1 MKIKHVQ
8 FFTAVS
14 KNKKLSQAEKQREL
28 YKFFKGDKALKM
40 ASINNLVKYEAF
52 LTVLFTD
59 GDLPEFKRVIKIN
72 GKRYGLEPSIQDME
86 SGAFFDLDQLVQ
98 GDIESNLHEILAILY
113 RPVILKIGGKYEI
126 SSYVKERK
134 QDKENREKL
143 FLNEFEFK
151 HALGVVSFFWSSTG
165 NYSHS

>member
-8 FFTAVS
+8 FFAAVS
-14 KNKKLSQAEKQREL
+14 NNKKLTQAEKQKEL
-28 YKFFKGDKALKM
+28 YKFFKGNKALNR
-40 ASINNLVKYEAF
+40 ASVNNLAKYEAF
-52 LTVLFTD
+52 LTAVFTE
-59 GDLPEFKRVIKIN
+59 GDIPEFKRIVKIK

-98 GDIESNLHEILAILY
+98 GDVESNLHKIIAILY
-113 RPVILKIGGKYEI
+113 RPIILKIGGKYEI

-151 HALGVVSFFWSSTG
+151 HALGVVSFFWNSTA
-165 NYSHS
+165 NSSHS